1 MAAALETPIEFDPTA
16 GWSGDCGLVDIISPD
31 SFVHVLS
38 FTDHHTRAVWTEL
51 VCKSF
56 RALRG
61 EPTLWASLRLS
72 DSTRRR
78 YVSEDERKLGP
89 WKCKAEHWANIV
101 ASKASCLTALDLSG
115 NDKAPLTAL
124 KACLRA
130 APQNLRSL
138 DLDGVASANIKTLA
152 EIERFTELETLC
164 LNCSHHKD
172 GFGDEGESVIRL
184 VKGLPRLQLLRVQP
198 FTAFGSFLGDWD
210 FVAGIQVFH
219 DEYLAVVANPYPEP
233 SGSGFEDEDEYSFVS
248 DEVLAGQARLKR
260 LQEALPRCCRLTNSG
275 YLSGYFLTYRWG
287 EPPTDE
293 PVWHVWYS
301 ELYKRMTE
309 PGAKRGTSYL
319 QCGPLEEGE
328 ARRHKTYGEWLSANK
343 PTQALKPAGPVI
355 ST

>member
-1 MAAALETPIEFDPTA
+1 MAAALETPIEFDPTV

-101 ASKASCLTALDLSG
+101 ASKASCLTALD
-115 NDKAPLTAL
+115 PLTAL

-184 VKGLPRLQLLRVQP
+184 VKGLPRLKLLRVQS
-198 FTAFGSFLGDWD
+198 FTAFFWL
-210 FVAGIQVFH
+210 
-219 DEYLAVVANPYPEP
+219 
-233 SGSGFEDEDEYSFVS
+233 
-248 DEVLAGQARLKR
+248 
-260 LQEALPRCCRLTNSG
+260 LPRGLGLCRWDQSVSQRVPGGCRKPLPG
-275 YLSGYFLTYRWG
+275 
-287 EPPTDE
+287 
-293 PVWHVWYS
+293 
-301 ELYKRMTE
+301 TE
-309 PGAKRGTSYL
+309 RLGIRGRGRVQLRFRRS
-319 QCGPLEEGE
+319 
-328 ARRHKTYGEWLSANK
+328 ARRPGS
-343 PTQALKPAGPVI
+343 PQAAL
-355 ST
+355 